1 MENEKCRLLREDG
14 LIKESLDFLWIEF
27 DEEGKFKESH
37 KEPAVGRSLLMSPFN
52 PFFTW
57 QTTLVTEIIE
67 NTKGFIKFRTENSLY
82 EFYYPNLEKN

>member
-1 MENEKCRLLREDG
+1 MEELKCKLLREDG
-14 LIKESLDFLWIEF
+14 LIRTSEDFLWIEF
-27 DEEGKFKESH
+27 NEEGRFKESH
-37 KEPAVGRSLLMSPFN
+37 KEPAIGRSLLMSPFS

-82 EFYYPNLEKN
+82 EFYYQDLDKD